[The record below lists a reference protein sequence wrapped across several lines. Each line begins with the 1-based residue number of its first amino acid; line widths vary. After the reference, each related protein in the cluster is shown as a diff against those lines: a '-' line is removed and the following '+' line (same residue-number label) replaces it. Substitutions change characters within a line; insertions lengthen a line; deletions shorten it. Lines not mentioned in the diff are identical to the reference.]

1 MEHPTAPSLS
11 YPTVFQGLG
20 IVLLFIFLSMLSG
33 LLIRVGYFAGHPV
46 WIDFMEMI
54 GYLLAA
60 GGTLLLV
67 IRVKTRGYGERPALV
82 HKRANPV
89 NHILVLVLTILG
101 LLVID
106 PLTNLIPMPEE
117 VEELFEQ
124 MFSKSVP
131 AFFTAVILA
140 PVLEELIFR
149 GIVLEGFLKNYSPVK
164 AILLANVLFG
174 LAHLNPWQFVGAFLM
189 GILISWVYYK
199 TRNLVLPVLMHLLNN
214 LLSFLFLYL
223 SDVSFAEATLRDFFA
238 SPLVYYTLVGIS
250 AVLLIVFFSYS
261 ARLFPLGETDKK

>member
-1 MEHPTAPSLS
+1 MDHTNAPSLS

-20 IVLLFIFLSMLSG
+20 IVLMFIFLSMMSG
-33 LLIRVGYFAGHPV
+33 LLVSVGHFAGHPV

-60 GGTLLLV
+60 GGTLLVV
-67 IRVKTRGYGERPALV
+67 IWIKTRAYGERPALV

-89 NHILVLVLTILG
+89 NHMVVLVLTILS

-106 PLTNLIPMPEE
+106 PLTNLIPMPEG
-117 VEELFEQ
+117 VKELFEQ

-164 AILLANVLFG
+164 AILLTNVLFG
-174 LAHLNPWQFVGAFLM
+174 LAHLNP
-189 GILISWVYYK
+189 
-199 TRNLVLPVLMHLLNN
+199 
-214 LLSFLFLYL
+214 
-223 SDVSFAEATLRDFFA
+223 
-238 SPLVYYTLVGIS
+238 
-250 AVLLIVFFSYS
+250 
-261 ARLFPLGETDKK
+261 

>member
-1 MEHPTAPSLS
+1 MEPTNARSS
-11 YPTVFQGLG
+11 HYPTLFQGLG
-20 IVLLFIFLSMLSG
+20 IVLLFFFLSMLSG
-33 LLIRVGYFAGHPV
+33 LLAGLGYFSGKPV
-46 WIDFMEMI
+46 WIDFMEMM

-60 GGTLLLV
+60 GGTLFFV

-82 HKRANPV
+82 HKKSHPINV
-89 NHILVLVLTILG
+89 LIVLVLTVMG

-117 VEELFEQ
+117 VRELFEQ

-131 AFFTAVILA
+131 AFFTAVVFA
-140 PVLEELIFR
+140 PILEELIFR

-164 AILLANVLFG
+164 AILLTNVLFG
-174 LAHLNPWQFVGAFLM
+174 LAHLNPWQFAGAFLM

-199 TRNLVLPVLMHLLNN
+199 TKNLLLPVLMHLLNN

-238 SPLVYYTLVGIS
+238 SPGAYYALVGGS
-250 AVLLIVFFSYS
+250 ALLLVLFFSFSY
-261 ARLFPLGETDKK
+261 RLFPVRRSG